1 MDRSEATA
9 ILEDALNEIR
19 LLPYTDIVGRYRDE
33 QQVLQ
38 VTGASGAEYQIEVE
52 AFWDDP
58 RRPGNLRVM
67 ASIDDGGWSAF
78 APITRDFIIAADG
91 SFMGE

>member
-38 VTGASGAEYQIEVE
+38 VTGASGAEYQIEIE
-52 AFWDDP
+52 AFWDHP
-58 RRPGNLRVM
+58 GRPGDLRVI

>member
-19 LLPYTDIVGRYRDE
+19 RLPYADLVAHYRNE
-33 QQVLQ
+33 QHVLQ
-38 VTGASGAEYQIEVE
+38 VEGASGAEYQIEIE
-52 AFWDDP
+52 AFWDLP
-58 RRPGNLRVM
+58 GRPGDLRVM

-78 APITRDFIIAADG
+78 APITRD
-91 SFMGE
+91 SSLHRMGVS

>member
-9 ILEDALNEIR
+9 LLEDALNEIR
-19 LLPYTDIVGRYRDE
+19 RLPYADLVARYRGE

-38 VTGASGAEYQIEVE
+38 VTGASGAEYQIEIE
-52 AFWDDP
+52 AFWDHP
-58 RRPGNLRVM
+58 GRPGDLRVI